1 MKSLIAIL
9 IYLGTFMGMFFL
21 LSAIGLLWADNY
33 NAIVS
38 DNGWF
43 MAYAMFFGWWMA
55 ILPTREYYVANQEYF
70 SHYL

>member
-43 MAYAMFFGWWMA
+43 MVYAMFFGWWMS